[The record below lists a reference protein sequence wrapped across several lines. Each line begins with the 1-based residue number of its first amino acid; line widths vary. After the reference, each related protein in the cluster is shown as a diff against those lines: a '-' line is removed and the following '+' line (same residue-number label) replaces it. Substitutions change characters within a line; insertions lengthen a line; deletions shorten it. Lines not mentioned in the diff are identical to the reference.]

1 MPIELISNIAQK
13 NRAANVSNT
22 AFFYLMD
29 TSNIDYR
36 IAGIQND
43 SSFTPTLTD
52 NFKYIIRNPNSLN
65 ASFGSISGVSF
76 NDIVI
81 CQSGLFYVYV
91 DVSNSKTNQ
100 GGLVYNDAD
109 DKLYYYNGVDWKSLG
124 LGSLVGTPDQ
134 IQITGS
140 TGDVQVGL
148 TPIVIVQNIIQ
159 TPILRFANGIT
170 MGSVGDIIQLTG
182 NLNIK
187 GSLLVD
193 GEVVTKT
200 TFSGYTLDS
209 ELETVVSVAVDAGDY

>member
-43 SSFTPTLTD
+43 SNFIPTLTD
-52 NFKYIIRNPNSLN
+52 NSKYILRNTASLHS
-65 ASFGSISGVSF
+65 SFGSITGVQN

-109 DKLYYYNGVDWKSLG
+109 DKLYYYNGVHWKSLG

-140 TGDVQVGL
+140 TGDVQIGL

-182 NLNIK
+182 NLNIT

-193 GEVVTKT
+193 GEVITKT
-200 TFSGYTLDS
+200 AFSGYTLDS
-209 ELETVVSVAVDAGDY
+209 EVEPVVSVALDAGDY